1 MLKMPAESQ
10 KKMMFDVLSG
20 LADMHQGELAAKRTM
35 DFCPQW

>member
-20 LADMHQGELAAKRTM
+20 LADMHQGEWTAPSSLCRHH
-35 DFCPQW
+35 